1 MQDKCPLTAIDYSRN
16 GDLLA
21 YAAGYD
27 WARGISGDGQ
37 YRPKIAIHYLPDAEK
52 QKKKK

>member
-1 MQDKCPLTAIDYSRN
+1 MKLSDTARLPERGS
-16 GDLLA
+16 A

-27 WARGISGDGQ
+27 WAKGISGDNQ
-37 YRPKIAIHYLPDAEK
+37 FRPKVAIHYLPDAEK